1 MPRAQKPRPESQDES
16 VRNRPGREKEKEMD
30 KEKGKGK
37 EKEKDKERITQRD
50 PPRSTRSGKLEA
62 HPLSRKGIE
71 ALPGQDIASTEE
83 GMLYLESSTLTVP
96 GVPFTIE
103 TLVGALF

>member
-1 MPRAQKPRPESQDES
+1 M
-16 VRNRPGREKEKEMD
+16 RNRPGREKEKEMD

-50 PPRSTRSGKLEA
+50 PPRSTRSGKSEPP
-62 HPLSRKGIE
+62 PLSWKGIK
-71 ALPGQDIASTEE
+71 ALPSQDIASTEE
-83 GMLYLESSTLTVP
+83 GMSYLELSMLTVP